1 MRTFFLCRE
10 ILSIQK
16 CCGRQWLNL
25 PAFNLNL
32 TVSYDSRLCHAE
44 AVPSKCLLEFSIFLT
59 VWGSQRMTNRNPSQQ
74 FSGRDARNKEPV
86 QNTQLLANVFFT
98 LLGDRLRNSAM
109 TGHFIVP
116 LYKTHYHPL
125 YLTVSAAIHVT
136 TWWEF
141 MVILLN
147 QLNLSLIFSLKGF
160 SVNLEI

>member
-16 CCGRQWLNL
+16 CCGWQWLNL

-59 VWGSQRMTNRNPSQQ
+59 VWGSHMTNRNPSQQ
-74 FSGRDARNKEPV
+74 FSGRDVRNKEPV

-109 TGHFIVP
+109 TGHFIVT

>member
-16 CCGRQWLNL
+16 CCGWQWLNL
-25 PAFNLNL
+25 LAFNLNL

-59 VWGSQRMTNRNPSQQ
+59 VWGSHMTNRNP
-74 FSGRDARNKEPV
+74 RNKEPV

-98 LLGDRLRNSAM
+98 LLGDRLRNSAV
-109 TGHFIVP
+109 TGHFIVT

-125 YLTVSAAIHVT
+125 Y
-136 TWWEF
+136 
-141 MVILLN
+141 ILLSQQPFTL
-147 QLNLSLIFSLKGF
+147 QLDGNLWWSCLFS
-160 SVNLEI
+160 